1 MGMLVRNR
9 LASMPESVLNS
20 RLETNTHKK
29 SPTKENILS
38 VIDIMVIMEIDCHAM
53 GLWYYTDNTFIL
65 MLHNLL
71 KCFNEYRV
79 GLKKKQ
85 PKI

>member
-1 MGMLVRNR
+1 
-9 LASMPESVLNS
+9 
-20 RLETNTHKK
+20 
-29 SPTKENILS
+29 
-38 VIDIMVIMEIDCHAM
+38 MVIMEIDCHAM

-79 GLKKKQ
+79 GLKKKTTQ
-85 PKI
+85 NLVQAESVWIRSSLRVEHLSSCNTHWQTVVE